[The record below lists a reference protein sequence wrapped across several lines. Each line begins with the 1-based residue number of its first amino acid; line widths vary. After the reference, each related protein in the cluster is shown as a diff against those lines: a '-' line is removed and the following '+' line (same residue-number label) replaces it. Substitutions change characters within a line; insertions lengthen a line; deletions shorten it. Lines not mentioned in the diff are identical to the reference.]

1 MVTKMSDDTPG
12 GEIRKEDAHLLDVRL
27 VILSMLVF
35 FFLNLK
41 FEGKIE

>member
-1 MVTKMSDDTPG
+1 MVTKMSDDTPV

-35 FFLNLK
+35 FFFNLK
-41 FEGKIE
+41 LEGKIE

>member
-41 FEGKIE
+41 LEGKIE